1 MRLWTIAA
9 AAAAVLVP
17 ALAMTSAAHAEM
29 GYLSIKGQKT
39 GDIKGDVMQ
48 KGHDGWNSVLS
59 MEYGISSPTD
69 LATGMASGR
78 RTHQPISF
86 TLRWSKATPLLLG
99 ALTNNET
106 LSDVQFQRWQPDPDG
121 SGAELNTD
129 TIQLSNARIA
139 SLKIVDQKAD
149 DGKLDTVVIVTM
161 TYRQLTVMHQPG
173 GVMAEDS
180 WSAVQ

>member
-9 AAAAVLVP
+9 AAVALLAV
-17 ALAMTSAAHAEM
+17 TSAAHAEM
-29 GYLSIKGQKT
+29 GYLWIKGQKT
-39 GDIKGDVMQ
+39 GDIKGEVTQ
-48 KGHDGWNSVLS
+48 KGHEGTSGVLS

-69 LATGMASGR
+69 VASGMATGR
-78 RTHQPISF
+78 RVHQPISF

-106 LSDVQFQRWQPDPDG
+106 LSSVQFQRWMPDPDG
-121 SGAELNTD
+121 SGVDANTD
-129 TIQLSNARIA
+129 TIQLTNARIT

-161 TYRQLTVMHQPG
+161 TYRQLTLTHQAG
-173 GVMAEDS
+173 GIMAEDS
-180 WSAVQ
+180 WNAVQ